1 MMSLPEAQVRPI
13 YDDMLAAAAS
23 FDKAAADMVYGE
35 GPVGARIMFVGE
47 APGAEETRLS
57 RPFVGRAGRNLDEAL
72 RVIALERGEVYI
84 TNVVKFRP
92 TKVSARGTLSNRP
105 PSKEEIACMLPHLL
119 REIEAAAPEVVV
131 TLGNVPLKSLVGD
144 QSAVIGVCHAQPMP
158 ARAGAHNY
166 TLFPL
171 YHPASVIYNP
181 ALQAVYA
188 RDLSALR
195 QFFDTLRNTSVT

>member
-1 MMSLPEAQVRPI
+1 MQAI
-13 YDDMLAAAAS
+13 YDDMLRAAAS
-23 FDKAAADMVYGE
+23 FKKTAADMVYGE
-35 GPVGARIMFVGE
+35 GLAGSRVMFVGE

-92 TKVSARGTLSNRP
+92 TKVSAKGTVSNRP
-105 PSKEEIACMLPHLL
+105 PTKEEIACMLPHLL
-119 REIEAAAPEVVV
+119 REIEAAAPKVVV
-131 TLGNVPLKSLVGD
+131 TLGNVPLKSLSGD
-144 QSAVIGVCHAQPMP
+144 DRAVIGACHAQPMS
-158 ARAGAHNY
+158 AAAGAHRY

-181 ALQAVYA
+181 ALLAVYA
-188 RDLSALR
+188 RDLAALK
-195 QFFDTLRNTSVT
+195 QYLDVLRNISVI